1 MAEKMFYQPPTDQEH
16 FAYVP
21 AADIQR
27 SSFDRSHG
35 LKTTFDA
42 GYLIPCLVDEVLPG
56 DTYHMKSTAFLRL
69 ATPLRPVMDNMY
81 ADVHYWFVPYRLV
94 WDNWQR
100 FMGERLDPD
109 DVIDGINIPIAPF
122 DLATLTPDSIANY
135 MGMPFRDGGGSQVNV
150 NVNCLPI
157 RAYAL
162 IWNEWYRDQN
172 LQDRVV
178 FNKDDGP
185 DGWLNTPVFRR
196 GKRHDY
202 FTSCLP
208 WPQKGDP
215 VLIPISPQA
224 PVVGIGADAGT
235 GFTDAGSTVVESDGD
250 TVVYPN
256 SRSFLAGAP
265 TMRVAGTAGGVPQI
279 FAELAEATA
288 VTINDLRSAFQIQ
301 KLLERDARSG
311 TRYKEI
317 IKGHFRVESSD
328 QRLQR
333 PEYLGGGTTR
343 VNINPIASTFAGGT
357 IAQGDLGGVGTAVN
371 GAGFT
376 KSFEEHGVVIGLIS
390 VRADLTYQQGI
401 ERFWW
406 RQTRYDYYWPS
417 FANLGEQAVLNREIY
432 VQGTL
437 EDNEV
442 FGYQERYAEYRYK
455 PSRITGLFNSGAASS
470 LDVWHLGQDFSALP
484 VLNASFIQEDP
495 PIDRVIAVPD
505 EPHFLCDMWFNLRCE
520 RPMPVYSVPGFIDHF

>member
-1 MAEKMFYQPPTDQEH
+1 MAEKMFYQPPTHQEH
-16 FAYVP
+16 FAHVP

-35 LKTTFDA
+35 LKTTFD
-42 GYLIPCLVDEVLPG
+42 GGLLIPCFVDEVLPG
-56 DTYHMKSTAFLRL
+56 DSFHMKSTAFLRL
-69 ATPLRPVMDNMY
+69 ATPLRPIMDNMY

-94 WDNWQR
+94 WDNWQK
-100 FMGERLDPD
+100 FMGERINPD
-109 DVIDGINIPIAPF
+109 DDPSIYSVPQVSF
-122 DLATLTPDSIANY
+122 DLSSVSPDSIASY
-135 MGMPFRDGGGSQVNV
+135 FGIPHLDAGGTVSVSA
-150 NVNCLPI
+150 LPM
-157 RAYAL
+157 RAYGL
-162 IWNEWYRDQN
+162 IYNEWYRDQN
-172 LQDRVV
+172 LQDSVPV
-178 FNKDDGP
+178 SKGDGP
-185 DGWLNTPVFRR
+185 DVWDITPYRR
-196 GKRHDY
+196 CKRHDY

-224 PVVGIGADAGT
+224 PIVGLGADAGI
-235 GFTDAGSTVVESDGD
+235 GFTDVGSTVVESDGD

-265 TMRVAGTAGGVPQI
+265 SMRVAGTAGGVPQI

-371 GAGFT
+371 SAGFT
-376 KSFEEHGVVIGLIS
+376 KSFEEHGIVIGIIS

-406 RQTRYDYYWPS
+406 RQTRYDFYWPS

-432 VQGTL
+432 VQGTAQ
-437 EDNEV
+437 DDEV

-455 PSRITGLFNSGAASS
+455 PSRITGEFNSGFAAS

-484 VLNASFIQEDP
+484 LLNASFIEENP
-495 PIDRVIAVPD
+495 PIDRVIAVPA
-505 EPHFLCDMWFNLRCE
+505 EPHFLCDMWFGLRCE